1 MLCLKVWIHD
11 DYDEMVNHTA
21 TSMSE
26 VEIRVKELEKKVEL
40 LAKAVSIIMIER
52 EELSEEEG

>member
-1 MLCLKVWIHD
+1 
-11 DYDEMVNHTA
+11 MVNHTA